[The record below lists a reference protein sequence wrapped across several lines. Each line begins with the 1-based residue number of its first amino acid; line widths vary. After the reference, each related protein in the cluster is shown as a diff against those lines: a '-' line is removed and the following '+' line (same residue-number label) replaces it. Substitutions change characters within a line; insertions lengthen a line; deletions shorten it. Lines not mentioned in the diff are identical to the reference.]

1 MVPGADTLRGRGGEN
16 PALTAS
22 VLREALALAMAMLLT
37 PEAAL
42 RELNA
47 VLRRKEEARIYHW
60 FQRTGG
66 YPPRRGTTAPGE
78 PPEA

>member
-1 MVPGADTLRGRGGEN
+1 M
-16 PALTAS
+16 
-22 VLREALALAMAMLLT
+22 LREASSLALAMRLT

-47 VLRRKEEARIYHW
+47 VMRRKEEARIYHW

-66 YPPRRGTTAPGE
+66 YPPRRGAAHGE
-78 PPEA
+78 PPET